1 MKKKYNNLP
10 LRSGVGIVVL
20 NKKNQVFLAK
30 RIDNPKNF
38 WQMPQGGVDKGEEY
52 YDAAIRE
59 LKEETSI
66 KTISLIKE
74 IDDLTTYLLP
84 NHLIGIIWKGK
95 YKGQK
100 QKWFIVRF
108 NGEEREI
115 NINTKHPEFL
125 DWKWVDIDDLTN
137 QVVEFKDNSLSI
149 LTSSIF
155 NTKDSDKNY
164 IKNTISESEKELSN
178 DEIDDQKKFLLNHK
192 IEVLKSLSIN

>member
-1 MKKKYNNLP
+1 MEKYKNLP

-20 NKKNQVFLAK
+20 NKQNQVFLAK

-38 WQMPQGGVDKGEEY
+38 WQMPQGGIDEGEKY

-59 LKEETSI
+59 LREETSI

-84 NHLIGIIWKGK
+84 NHLVGIIWKGK

-108 NGEEREI
+108 NGEEKEI
-115 NINTKHPEFL
+115 NINTEHPEFL
-125 DWKWVDIDDLTN
+125 DWKWVSIDDLTN
-137 QVVEFKDNSLSI
+137 EVVEFKIHVYKLI
-149 LTSSIF
+149 Q
-155 NTKDSDKNY
+155 
-164 IKNTISESEKELSN
+164 KELY
-178 DEIDDQKKFLLNHK
+178 K
-192 IEVLKSLSIN
+192 II